1 MTQHRRSLRPL
12 IRGAPHVQVDFVL
25 AVTSALNREGSRGTA
40 LDHPPSA
47 YVDTLLVPE
56 GCKVSVDAAALADAG
71 VAAVEYVQSHK
82 DSRGRC
88 FFDRG
93 RLVAALQRRF
103 ADIDPEVTSEA

>member
-1 MTQHRRSLRPL
+1 M
-12 IRGAPHVQVDFVL
+12 QVDFVL

-56 GCKVSVDAAALADAG
+56 GCIVRVDAAALADAG
-71 VAAVEYVQSHK
+71 VTAVEYVQSHK

-88 FFDRG
+88 FFDCG

-103 ADIDPEVTSEA
+103 ADITIDAASDA